1 MIPIESKSTPYELY
15 VHGQTAPRLI
25 HDAFGLMMMQ
35 GWYDLATSSEEQ
47 ENTLRL
53 PDLGTI
59 CLGYMV
65 MSAMVFMWRG
75 IINAISDRINT
86 QILLRAKKAMRVIA
100 AVVKVG
106 LLLSLKMLLLPLL
119 LGVCLD
125 ATTLPLFGCAAEAR
139 ARFMAQHLV
148 GSLLLHWVRPTD
160 RKHKTAVCVGG
171 ARMVLLLI

>member
-1 MIPIESKSTPYELY
+1 M
-15 VHGQTAPRLI
+15 
-25 HDAFGLMMMQ
+25 
-35 GWYDLATSSEEQ
+35 ATSSEEQ

-59 CLGYMV
+59 CLGYVV

-125 ATTLPLFGCAAEAR
+125 ATTLPVFGCTGEAR

-148 GSLLLHWVRPTD
+148 GSLLLHWVSVTLLR
-160 RKHKTAVCVGG
+160 ACVRCG
-171 ARMVLLLI
+171 VVD

>member
-1 MIPIESKSTPYELY
+1 MVVT
-15 VHGQTAPRLI
+15 
-25 HDAFGLMMMQ
+25 Q
-35 GWYDLATSSEEQ
+35 GWFDLATSSEEQ

-86 QILLRAKKAMRVIA
+86 QVLLRAKKAMRVIA

-106 LLLSLKMLLLPLL
+106 TKSERRFDA
-119 LGVCLD
+119 CL
-125 ATTLPLFGCAAEAR
+125 FC
-139 ARFMAQHLV
+139 F
-148 GSLLLHWVRPTD
+148 
-160 RKHKTAVCVGG
+160 VCVHDIC
-171 ARMVLLLI
+171 R